1 MSEYKKKVSGVTN
14 ILIRDAHG
22 KRKIDHG
29 AWNDELNNDSSESNR
44 RKSRR
49 KKNTDKLP
57 ISALYICVFIA
68 WIILFVPIPILNYFI
83 AFPLLITAFVLS
95 IICIVRN
102 SLAHGIMGFFML
114 FVASP
119 IIYLVSIGTFLSLLS
134 DSLDNYTSSNKPVP
148 VMHSKQSNVVK
159 PNYQQSKVV
168 IPSLHKQPAIVPKQ
182 PVIKK
187 YDTPELKYKYLI
199 SFNDGRNVVA
209 DSLTVSGNILNYS
222 MGSIRVSLD
231 KSEVKSYKKLAIR

>member
-1 MSEYKKKVSGVTN
+1 
-14 ILIRDAHG
+14 
-22 KRKIDHG
+22 
-29 AWNDELNNDSSESNR
+29 
-44 RKSRR
+44 
-49 KKNTDKLP
+49 
-57 ISALYICVFIA
+57 
-68 WIILFVPIPILNYFI
+68 
-83 AFPLLITAFVLS
+83 
-95 IICIVRN
+95 
-102 SLAHGIMGFFML
+102 
-114 FVASP
+114 
-119 IIYLVSIGTFLSLLS
+119 
-134 DSLDNYTSSNKPVP
+134 
-148 VMHSKQSNVVK
+148 MHSKQSNVVK